1 MAWKPHV
8 TVAAIVERD
17 QRFLLVEEEISGSLL
32 INQPAGHLEEGESL
46 VDAVKRETNEETG
59 WTFEPTSLVG
69 IHLWRHPENST
80 TFLRVS
86 FAGYCSNY
94 NPAQEL
100 DLGIIRTLWLSRD
113 ELVQRRYALRSPL
126 VLRCIDDYLSGARYP
141 LSLLQSM
148 LTKTTR
154 EK

>member
-17 QRFLLVEEEISGSLL
+17 NRFLLVEERISGSLL

-46 VDAVKRETNEETG
+46 IDAVKRETNEETG
-59 WTFEPTSLVG
+59 WTFEPTSLIG
-69 IHLWRHPENST
+69 IHLWQHPENST

-86 FAGYCSNY
+86 FCGHCSDF

-100 DLGIIRTLWLSRD
+100 DLGIIRTLWLSRE
-113 ELVQRRYALRSPL
+113 ELAHRKHAHRSPL

-141 LSLLQSM
+141 LSVLKSM
-148 LTKTTR
+148 LPDR
-154 EK
+154 GGES